1 MGKKRIITKAG
12 AAPADD
18 QDAKGSK
25 GALVTSSK
33 RIEKGNAYISAT
45 FNNTIIS
52 LTNEHGD
59 VLASASAGAVGFR
72 GSKKAT
78 PYAAS
83 KVGEAVLMKLKKATF
98 GEVTVYLRGV
108 GSGRDSAIRSLAQSL
123 NIVAIKDMTPIPH
136 NGPRQPKV
144 RRI

>member
-1 MGKKRIITKAG
+1 MGKKRIISKG
-12 AAPADD
+12 SAAPAEDET
-18 QDAKGSK
+18 K
-25 GALVTSSK
+25 GAAKTATTGGGK
-33 RIEKGNAYISAT
+33 RFEKGCAYISAT
-45 FNNTIIS
+45 YNNTIIS
-52 LTNEHGD
+52 LTNEDGD
-59 VLASASAGAVGFR
+59 VLASASSGAVGFK

-83 KVGEAVLMKLKKATF
+83 KVGEAVLMKLKKITL

-123 NIVAIKDMTPIPH
+123 NIVAIKDITPIPH